1 MRLSGTLLA
10 RLYSVSHRLLYRG
23 SGGRLGQRIGV
34 ADGEEAPPVLLLTT
48 RGRRSGRPRTTPL
61 IYLWEGRQ
69 LLLVAANAA
78 HPRDPA
84 WCLNLLADPRAE
96 VRIGARRFAA
106 HARVVE
112 EPGARAEAW
121 RRYARL
127 YPPIDEY
134 AAGSQRAFPV
144 IALAR
149 DDDGEWPAP
158 SAAPPGVSGGPPVPS

>member
-1 MRLSGTLLA
+1 MAIPTHVRMKLSGTPVA
-10 RLYSVSHRLLYRG
+10 RLYSVGHRLLYRW

-34 ADGEEAPPVLLLTT
+34 AEGEEAPPVLLLTT

-61 IYLWEGRQ
+61 IYLWEGKQ

-96 VRIGARRFAA
+96 VRIGALRFDAR
-106 HARVVE
+106 ARVLE
-112 EPGARAEAW
+112 DAGERAAAW

-134 AAGSQRAFPV
+134 AAGSPRRFPV
-144 IALAR
+144 IALIR
-149 DDDGEWPAP
+149 EGGGEWPAP
-158 SAAPPGVSGGPPVPS
+158 AA